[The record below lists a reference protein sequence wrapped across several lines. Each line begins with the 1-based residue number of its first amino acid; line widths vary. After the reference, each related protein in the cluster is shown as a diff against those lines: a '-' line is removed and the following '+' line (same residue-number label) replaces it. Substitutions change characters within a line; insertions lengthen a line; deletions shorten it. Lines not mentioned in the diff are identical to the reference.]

1 MRISDW
7 SSDVCSSDLPHP
19 LYLPLKLDAAVLL
32 DAAAHFLPQRF
43 DVGGRRL
50 AEIQQEIAMFFRHL
64 GVADCQAP
72 ATGGVDLLPGLVPGG
87 FLKVEPP
94 VRLLSGWLAS
104 RSEAM
109 RSLSGPMPARSPGPP
124 WNRAS
129 TTMNW
134 EERRVGKE
142 GGST

>member
-50 AEIQQEIAMFFRHL
+50 AEIQQEIEMFFRHL
-64 GVADCQAP
+64 GVADCPVP
-72 ATGGVDLLPGLVPGG
+72 ATGGVNLLPGPGAG
-87 FLKVEPP
+87 RVLE
-94 VRLLSGWLAS
+94 G
-104 RSEAM
+104 
-109 RSLSGPMPARSPGPP
+109 
-124 WNRAS
+124 RAAGAAP
-129 TTMNW
+129 
-134 EERRVGKE
+134 ERRAPIPLRGDAVHIGAYDAPIERHPREHKQRE
-142 GGST
+142 